1 MRKMCMC
8 IRSRTMFFPSE
19 VFLFVFLPFVLAVYY
34 IFLKKTKELKNVFLL
49 LASLFFYAWGEPV
62 YVVLMVAA
70 ILINWLYGIAIHKL
84 KEKKRVARGV
94 LALMVFTNLGI
105 LAWFKYSVF
114 VMLQINRFL
123 HTEFPVPQVTL
134 PIGISFFTFQ
144 AMSYVF
150 DVYREKGEV
159 QYNPLRVGL
168 YISLFPQLI
177 AGPIVRYETIARQM
191 EHRRENWDD
200 FSKGVSRFCI
210 GLGKKVLIA
219 NNMAVVADAAFNI
232 LIEGQFQASMAMA
245 WLGAVSYTLQ
255 IFFDFSGYS
264 DMAIGLGQMFGFHFE
279 ENFNYP
285 YIAKSVSEFW
295 RRWHISLQT
304 WFRDYVYFPLGGS
317 RVSKPRLVLNLFVV
331 WALTG
336 IWHGANWTFLAWGL
350 MYFVLLA
357 MEKFSGLDK
366 KPHWWG
372 HFYTLL
378 FVIIGWVIFRS
389 TGMGNAFTY
398 IKAMFGIGA
407 KGVVDGAVL
416 AWLVQNWIYYVLA
429 LAGCIPLIPRLEEKW
444 KDTVAWKVGYGICVL
459 FAFFVSVSFIMNQAY
474 NPFIYFNF

>member
-1 MRKMCMC
+1 ML
-8 IRSRTMFFPSE
+8 FPSE
-19 VFLFVFLPFVLAVYY
+19 IFLFVFLPFVLAVYY
-34 IFLKKTKELKNVFLL
+34 IFLKKTKELKNIFLL
-49 LASLFFYAWGEPV
+49 IASLFFYAWGEPV
-62 YVVLMVAA
+62 YVYLMIVA
-70 ILINWLYGIAIHKL
+70 IFINWFYGIVVHKL
-84 KEKKRVARGV
+84 ENKKLAVRMV
-94 LALMVFTNLGI
+94 LAAMVLTNLGI
-105 LAWFKYSVF
+105 LGWFKYSVF
-114 VMLQINRFL
+114 IILQINRFL
-123 HTEFPVPQVTL
+123 HTQFPVPEVEL

-150 DVYREKGEV
+150 DVYRKKGRV

-177 AGPIVRYETIARQM
+177 AGPIVRYETIAEQM
-191 EHRRENWDD
+191 EYRRENWSD
-200 FSKGVSRFCI
+200 FSRGVTRFCI

-219 NNMAVVADAAFNI
+219 NNMAVVADAAFAL
-232 LIEGQFQASMAMA
+232 LIEGQFQASVAMA
-245 WLGAVSYTLQ
+245 WLGAISYTLQ

-317 RVSKPRLVLNLFVV
+317 RVSKPRLIFNLFVV

-350 MYFVLLA
+350 MYFVLLTI
-357 MEKFSGLDK
+357 EKLTGFDK
-366 KPHWWG
+366 KQYWWG
-372 HFYTLL
+372 HIYTLL
-378 FVIIGWVIFRS
+378 FVVIGWVIFRS
-389 TGMGNAFTY
+389 SGMGNAFTY
-398 IKAMFGIGA
+398 IKAMFGMGA
-407 KGVVDGAVL
+407 KGLTDSAVGAY
-416 AWLVQNWIYYVLA
+416 LVQNWVYYVMA
-429 LAGCIPLIPRLEEKW
+429 LVGCVPIVPELEGKW
-444 KDTVAWKVGYGICVL
+444 KNKMLWNMVFALCVVM
-459 FAFFVSVSFIMNQAY
+459 AFWISVSFIMNQAY